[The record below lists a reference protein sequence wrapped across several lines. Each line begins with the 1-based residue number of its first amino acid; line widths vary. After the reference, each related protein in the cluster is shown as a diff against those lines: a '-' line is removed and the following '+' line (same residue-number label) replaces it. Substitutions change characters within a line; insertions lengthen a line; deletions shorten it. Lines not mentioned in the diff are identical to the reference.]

1 MRVANARG
9 KQQWSAP
16 IERGEREM
24 IAVNACFK
32 CMRALFENEMR
43 AEKKTRDK
51 FTLKMRDANA
61 RGKQQLCAA
70 IVCSEREMRAE
81 NVSVKCDR

>member
-32 CMRALFENEMR
+32 CMHALFENEMR

-51 FTLKMRDANA
+51 FTLKMRAANA

-70 IVCSEREMRAE
+70 IVRGNCVQRTGNAS
-81 NVSVKCDR
+81 